1 MCSNV
6 DSWLSDDRMAPDI
19 LVLDFDGRLLCV
31 VEIGYTRPEKLG
43 RYQAL
48 GIPDVRWYA
57 KGDPPPHPMAS

>member
-1 MCSNV
+1 
-6 DSWLSDDRMAPDI
+6 MAPDI